1 MKKKSVIKEKHR
13 RMGAARLANE
23 RKITQAKERER
34 WGGKYTLDELIERSI
49 NL

>member
-1 MKKKSVIKEKHR
+1 MKKKSTIKKKRR
-13 RMGAARLANE
+13 RMRAARLANE
-23 RKITQAKERER
+23 RKIAQAKEREH